1 MKALPVVDLEA
12 AEQVRRQAQPK
23 AASMQKG
30 PLENVKF
37 KLYGEEVVN
46 KIVSASGK
54 CGRIYLPLGWVGKRV
69 KIIRVD

>member
-1 MKALPVVDLEA
+1 MKALRVVDLEA
-12 AEQVRRQAQPK
+12 TEQVRGQSQPK
-23 AASMQKG
+23 AEPMQKG
-30 PLENVKF
+30 PLESVKF